1 MKIAT
6 LYSLAAV
13 AAMSLAPVTASAQ
26 DLKIGYVSLDRVLR
40 DAAPAKAAQA
50 KLEAEFAKREKEIAD
65 LGAKVKAAA
74 DKFEKDALTMS
85 ESDRQ
90 RRQREVYDLDR
101 EVQRKRRE
109 YQEELNQRKNEEVQV
124 VLDRA
129 NRVIKQIY
137 ETEKFDLILQDAVFV
152 SARVD
157 ITDRVVKAL
166 SQPAAGTGK

>member
-1 MKIAT
+1 MKKSTLLTLAT
-6 LYSLAAV
+6 VAMLTLSAPSLR
-13 AAMSLAPVTASAQ
+13 AQ
-26 DLKIGYVSLDRVLR
+26 ELKIGYVSSDRVLR

-101 EVQRKRRE
+101 DVQRKRRG
-109 YQEELNQRKNEEVQV
+109 
-124 VLDRA
+124 A
-129 NRVIKQIY
+129 
-137 ETEKFDLILQDAVFV
+137 AC
-152 SARVD
+152 AR
-157 ITDRVVKAL
+157 
-166 SQPAAGTGK
+166 SPASSCRRS

>member
-101 EVQRKRRE
+101 DVQRKRRE

-166 SQPAAGTGK
+166 SLPAAGTGK

>member
-50 KLEAEFAKREKEIAD
+50 KLEAEFAKREKEIAE

-101 EVQRKRRE
+101 DVPQGRNG
-109 YQEELNQRKNEEVQV
+109 LPVH
-124 VLDRA
+124 
-129 NRVIKQIY
+129 
-137 ETEKFDLILQDAVFV
+137 
-152 SARVD
+152 
-157 ITDRVVKAL
+157 
-166 SQPAAGTGK
+166 P

>member
-13 AAMSLAPVTASAQ
+13 AAMSLAPVSASAQ

-101 EVQRKRRE
+101 DVQRKRRE

-166 SQPAAGTGK
+166 SLPAAGTGK